1 MMINT
6 DGLFILY
13 MNEIVLQIS
22 CIYLYYTLIVGSC
35 MWSFIVL
42 GGFRGYKY
50 ICNGYRSAKYVI
62 ARSLCPLHAIRRY
75 QVLSSLDIINKNNNH
90 ENVKYAA
97 TNIVNKMTIVD
108 DLNGF
113 GTTSFKILFTLYMSE
128 FRHMPWGMSS
138 IYCIM
143 QLTIGQNNKI
153 TQFIYMINMLILFQ
167 LMY

>member
-6 DGLFILY
+6 DGLFRLY
-13 MNEIVLQIS
+13 MNDIVLQIS
-22 CIYLYYTLIVGSC
+22 CIYLYYTLIVRNC

-42 GGFRGYKY
+42 SGFRIYTY
-50 ICNGYRSAKYVI
+50 IFNDNRSAKYFI

-75 QVLSSLDIINKNNNH
+75 QVLNFLHIINTNNNH

-97 TNIVNKMTIVD
+97 TNTFNKINIVE

-113 GTTSFKILFTLYMSE
+113 GTKSFTLYMFE
-128 FRHMPWGMSS
+128 FRHMTWGMSS

-143 QLTIGQNNKI
+143 QLT
-153 TQFIYMINMLILFQ
+153 TV
-167 LMY
+167 